1 MDIYK
6 AHWIE
11 LEKVNKRYELSISA
25 ANMGVGDL
33 SIDFNVVYLSTIWKA
48 QIGYLE
54 E

>member
-1 MDIYK
+1 MDIHK

-11 LEKVNKRYELSISA
+11 LEKVHKRYELSISA

-33 SIDFNVVYLSTIWKA
+33 SIDSNVVYLSTIWKA